1 MITKFLIAV
10 AKSQTQSKRIKE
22 KITAAIKDQT
32 LMITLIQI
40 TNNSI
45 KTNYLETIQDKT
57 KNLRKTDNKVK
68 FLRIK
73 KTIFLELE
81 DRLEEKW
88 IQNPLKI

>member
-1 MITKFLIAV
+1 M
-10 AKSQTQSKRIKE
+10 AKSQIQSKRIKE

-40 TNNSI
+40 TNNLI

-73 KTIFLELE
+73 KTIFLELV

>member
-1 MITKFLIAV
+1 V
-10 AKSQTQSKRIKE
+10 ARSQTQSKRIKE

-40 TNNSI
+40 TNNLI

-73 KTIFLELE
+73 KTIFLELV

>member
-1 MITKFLIAV
+1 V
-10 AKSQTQSKRIKE
+10 ARSQTQSKRIKE

-73 KTIFLELE
+73 KTIFLELV

>member
-1 MITKFLIAV
+1 V
-10 AKSQTQSKRIKE
+10 AKSQIQSKRIKE
-22 KITAAIKDQT
+22 KITAAIKDQI

-40 TNNSI
+40 TNNLI

>member
-1 MITKFLIAV
+1 
-10 AKSQTQSKRIKE
+10 
-22 KITAAIKDQT
+22 
-32 LMITLIQI
+32 MITLIQI
-40 TNNSI
+40 TNNLI

>member
-40 TNNSI
+40 TNNLI

-73 KTIFLELE
+73 KTIFLELV

>member
-1 MITKFLIAV
+1 M

-40 TNNSI
+40 TNNLI

-57 KNLRKTDNKVK
+57 KNLRKIDNKVK

-73 KTIFLELE
+73 KTIFLELV

>member
-1 MITKFLIAV
+1 MAR
-10 AKSQTQSKRIKE
+10 SQTQYKRIKE

>member
-1 MITKFLIAV
+1 M

-40 TNNSI
+40 TNNLI

>member
-1 MITKFLIAV
+1 
-10 AKSQTQSKRIKE
+10 
-22 KITAAIKDQT
+22 
-32 LMITLIQI
+32 MITLIQI

>member
-1 MITKFLIAV
+1 V
-10 AKSQTQSKRIKE
+10 AKSQTQSKKIKE

-81 DRLEEKW
+81 DQLEEKW

>member
-1 MITKFLIAV
+1 M

-40 TNNSI
+40 TNNLI

-73 KTIFLELE
+73 KTIFLELV

>member
-1 MITKFLIAV
+1 V
-10 AKSQTQSKRIKE
+10 AKSQTQSKKIKE
-22 KITAAIKDQT
+22 KITAVIKDQT

>member
-1 MITKFLIAV
+1 V
-10 AKSQTQSKRIKE
+10 ARSQTQSKRIKE

-57 KNLRKTDNKVK
+57 KNLCKTDNKVK

>member
-1 MITKFLIAV
+1 MAR
-10 AKSQTQSKRIKE
+10 SQTQSKWIKE
-22 KITAAIKDQT
+22 KITAAIKDKT

-40 TNNSI
+40 TNNLI

-73 KTIFLELE
+73 KTIFLELV

>member
-1 MITKFLIAV
+1 V
-10 AKSQTQSKRIKE
+10 ARSQTQSKRIKE

>member
-1 MITKFLIAV
+1 
-10 AKSQTQSKRIKE
+10 
-22 KITAAIKDQT
+22 
-32 LMITLIQI
+32 MITLIQI
-40 TNNSI
+40 TNNLI

-73 KTIFLELE
+73 KTIFLELV

>member
-1 MITKFLIAV
+1 M
-10 AKSQTQSKRIKE
+10 AKSQTQSKKIKE

>member
-40 TNNSI
+40 TNNLI

>member
-1 MITKFLIAV
+1 V

-40 TNNSI
+40 TNNLI

-73 KTIFLELE
+73 KTIFLELV